1 MAGFEDIVK
10 KAFYMGVGFAD
21 YAQEKAGTALTE
33 ITSQAQQLAD
43 EMISRGE
50 MNVEEARKFVDEMVQ
65 QAQQDIFE
73 AVETEPEHKEPRI
86 IEIVTEEES
95 ESVDNSTQ
103 DKFSNVDDL
112 REQVQ
117 SLKDELQQLRKDSP

>member
-33 ITSQAQQLAD
+33 ITAQAQQLAD

-65 QAQQDIFE
+65 QAQQDIFDVSE
-73 AVETEPEHKEPRI
+73 NGSEPKEPRI

-95 ESVDNSTQ
+95 EPIKNNAQ
-103 DKFSNVDDL
+103 DEPNNVDEL
-112 REQVQ
+112 RNQVQ
-117 SLKDELQQLRKDSP
+117 SLKDELEQLRKDSQ

>member
-1 MAGFEDIVK
+1 MAGFEDLVK

-21 YAQEKAGTALTE
+21 YAQEKAGTALAE
-33 ITSQAQQLAD
+33 ITTQAQHLAD
-43 EMISRGE
+43 EMIARGE

-73 AVETEPEHKEPRI
+73 ASGNQPEQKEPRI

-95 ESVDNSTQ
+95 ESSDNSPQKDST
-103 DKFSNVDDL
+103 NVDEL
-112 REQVQ
+112 KAQVQ
-117 SLKDELQQLRKDSP
+117 SLKEELQQLRKESK

>member
-73 AVETEPEHKEPRI
+73 GVDTEPEQKEPRI

-95 ESVDNSTQ
+95 ESVDNPSP
-103 DKFSNVDDL
+103 DKSPNVDDL

-117 SLKDELQQLRKDSP
+117 SLKDELKQLRKDAQ

>member
-21 YAQEKAGTALTE
+21 YAQEKAGTAITE
-33 ITSQAQQLAD
+33 ITAQAQQLAD

-65 QAQQDIFE
+65 QAQQDIFD
-73 AVETEPEHKEPRI
+73 VSGTEPEQKEPRI
-86 IEIVTEEES
+86 IEIVTEEDS
-95 ESVDNSTQ
+95 ETVDSNAQ
-103 DKFSNVDDL
+103 DKSKNVDEL
-112 REQVQ
+112 RDQVQ
-117 SLKDELQQLRKDSP
+117 SLKDELEQLRKDAE

>member
-1 MAGFEDIVK
+1 MAGFEDLIK

-21 YAQEKAGTALTE
+21 YAQEKAGTALAE
-33 ITSQAQQLAD
+33 ITTQAQHLAD
-43 EMISRGE
+43 DMIARGE

-73 AVETEPEHKEPRI
+73 ASNTEPEQKEPRI

-95 ESVDNSTQ
+95 ESSDNSNQ
-103 DKFSNVDDL
+103 EDSPNVDEL
-112 REQVQ
+112 KAQVQ
-117 SLKDELQQLRKDSP
+117 SLKEELQQLRKESK

>member
-33 ITSQAQQLAD
+33 ITTQAQQLAD
-43 EMISRGE
+43 EMIARGE

-65 QAQQDIFE
+65 QAKQDIFE
-73 AVETEPEHKEPRI
+73 APATETESKEPRI

-95 ESVDNSTQ
+95 ENTDNLEQNETP
-103 DKFSNVDDL
+103 DIDDL
-112 REQVQ
+112 KSQVQ
-117 SLKDELQQLRKDSP
+117 SLKEELQQLRQDSK

>member
-1 MAGFEDIVK
+1 MAGFEDLVK

-21 YAQEKAGTALTE
+21 YAQEKASTALAE
-33 ITSQAQQLAD
+33 ITTQAQHLAD
-43 EMISRGE
+43 EMIARGE

-73 AVETEPEHKEPRI
+73 ASGNEPEPKEPRI

-95 ESVDNSTQ
+95 QTADNS
-103 DKFSNVDDL
+103 DPENAPNVEEL
-112 REQVQ
+112 KEQVQ
-117 SLKDELQQLRKDSP
+117 SLKEELQQLRKESK

>member
-33 ITSQAQQLAD
+33 ITTQAQHLAD
-43 EMISRGE
+43 EMIARGE
-50 MNVEEARKFVDEMVQ
+50 MNVEEARKFVEDMVQ

-73 AVETEPEHKEPRI
+73 APNNEPKQKEPRI
-86 IEIVTEEES
+86 IEIVTEEDS
-95 ESVDNSTQ
+95 TTPGNSDQ
-103 DKFSNVDDL
+103 DDSPNVDELKD
-112 REQVQ
+112 QVE
-117 SLKDELQQLRKDSP
+117 SLKEELQQLRKESK

>member
-33 ITSQAQQLAD
+33 ITTQAQQLAD
-43 EMISRGE
+43 EMIARGE

-65 QAQQDIFE
+65 QAQQDIFDASE
-73 AVETEPEHKEPRI
+73 NESEPKEPRI

-95 ESVDNSTQ
+95 EATENYDQDNSP
-103 DKFSNVDDL
+103 NVDEL
-112 REQVQ
+112 KEQVQ
-117 SLKDELQQLRKDSP
+117 SLKEELQQLRKESP

>member
-33 ITSQAQQLAD
+33 ITAQAQQLAD
-43 EMISRGE
+43 EMIARGE

-73 AVETEPEHKEPRI
+73 DSGRESKPKEPRI

-95 ESVDNSTQ
+95 ENVETSEHESSPDVDE
-103 DKFSNVDDL
+103 L
-112 REQVQ
+112 RDQVQ
-117 SLKDELQQLRKDSP
+117 SLKDELQQLRQDFP

>member
-1 MAGFEDIVK
+1 MAGFEDLVK

-21 YAQEKAGTALTE
+21 YAQEKAGTALAE
-33 ITSQAQQLAD
+33 ITTQAQHLAD
-43 EMISRGE
+43 EMIARGE

-73 AVETEPEHKEPRI
+73 ASGNQPEQKEPRI

-95 ESVDNSTQ
+95 ESSDNSPQ
-103 DKFSNVDDL
+103 KDSPNVDEL
-112 REQVQ
+112 KAQVQ
-117 SLKDELQQLRKDSP
+117 SLKEELQQLRKESE

>member
-33 ITSQAQQLAD
+33 ITAQAQQLAD
-43 EMISRGE
+43 EMIARGE

-73 AVETEPEHKEPRI
+73 DSSNGSESKEPRI

-95 ESVDNSTQ
+95 ETVDASAQ
-103 DKFSNVDDL
+103 DGSPNVDEL
-112 REQVQ
+112 RDQVQ
-117 SLKDELQQLRKDSP
+117 SLKEELQQLRKDSP

>member
-1 MAGFEDIVK
+1 MAGFEDLIK

-33 ITSQAQQLAD
+33 ITTQAQHLAD
-43 EMISRGE
+43 EMIARGE

-73 AVETEPEHKEPRI
+73 ASGNEPEQKEPRI

-95 ESVDNSTQ
+95 ESSDSNEPDNSP
-103 DKFSNVDDL
+103 NVEEL

-117 SLKDELQQLRKDSP
+117 SLKEELRQLRQESE

>member
-33 ITSQAQQLAD
+33 ITTQAQQLAD
-43 EMISRGE
+43 EMIARGE
-50 MNVEEARKFVDEMVQ
+50 MNVEEARRFVDEMVQ
-65 QAQQDIFE
+65 QAKQDIFE
-73 AVETEPEHKEPRI
+73 APRTESEPKEPRI

-95 ESVDNSTQ
+95 ESTENSAQ
-103 DKFSNVDDL
+103 DSSKNIDDL
-112 REQVQ
+112 KSQVQ
-117 SLKDELQQLRKDSP
+117 SLKEELQQLRKDSQ